1 MEGTVILLLSLCLA
15 VGLAILITVSLHFH
29 HWKKANR
36 QNTQQ
41 ETPSVYLDSILESA
55 VKPLTSIEKRY
66 LGMLLEGHSTE
77 EISSAMHVEPS
88 TVYTVKYRIRKK
100 FPEDFTLPF

>member
-1 MEGTVILLLSLCLA
+1 MEGIVILLLSLCLA
-15 VGLAILITVSLHFH
+15 VGLAVLITVSLHFH
-29 HWKKANR
+29 QWKRANLL
-36 QNTQQ
+36 NTTP
-41 ETPSVYLDSILESA
+41 ETSSVDVDSILDA
-55 VKPLTSIEKRY
+55 AIKPLTSIEKRY

>member
-1 MEGTVILLLSLCLA
+1 VEGTVILLLSLCLA

-55 VKPLTSIEKRY
+55 VKPLTAVEKY
-66 LGMLLEGHSTE
+66 LQLLLEGHSTE

>member
-1 MEGTVILLLSLCLA
+1 MLLSLCLA
-15 VGLAILITVSLHFH
+15 VGLAVLITVSLHFH
-29 HWKKANR
+29 QWKRANLL
-36 QNTQQ
+36 NTTP
-41 ETPSVYLDSILESA
+41 ETSSVDVDSILESA
-55 VKPLTSIEKRY
+55 VKPLTAVEKKY
-66 LGMLLEGHSTE
+66 LQLLLEGHSTE